1 MFKSTIPALFL
12 LPACAVANET
22 LININF
28 EDNNKNWEAIR
39 EAECVSVVKSAESGK
54 SLKITDN
61 SETLGAG
68 ISSVFFPA
76 EMGAYK
82 LSGKIKLLKD
92 TGCSVS
98 VYFYDK
104 NKKYLSNSGVN
115 FSSRPKT
122 AAWNS
127 FEKVVFSPDAS
138 TRFAKIQVHAWSKAV
153 VTFLVDD
160 LKLERLE
167 LKYGKPRW
175 QPEYKIKPSEKD
187 RLTPADVVGPDG
199 VVYPN
204 WRKAGLQA
212 SLMPKMAGITVP
224 IEKFGGHADDEKDDS
239 TALLKACNYVGLKG
253 GGTVELKAGT
263 YHLDRPVFI
272 QHSNIRIKGQGSSST
287 HFISRYNTGKNGVEF
302 FNLKPDQTIGPNT
315 MIWISAVPTHLNRI
329 SVNLDGKYFFK
340 DWKPSRHSGNTFQI
354 HKFIRD
360 LEGRIS
366 KGPHTLFAEAG
377 YKDGKTSKCY
387 VKINYDPA
395 FKDKAQTPGAR
406 GVIYFLGG
414 GFSGDQYLLAETAK
428 RGTTEVTLKKAPKL
442 KAGDN
447 IRICAPATKRWKK
460 LTENA
465 CNWGNYRL
473 YQVNVKAVNGRKI
486 TLEQPLRLEFPA
498 IDDSYV
504 EKIETVNNCS
514 VEGFSFEQKT
524 NYWMTSILFA
534 YAINCSAKD
543 ITVKKCGRHPI
554 YTNYGKFCEIR
565 DCVFDDAWLKGGGGT
580 AYVGWERSYDCLMEN
595 VTTMKM
601 RHAPLVQWSAS
612 GNVIRKSLFI
622 DSDAQW
628 HSGWTNENLFEQCI
642 VKSVKGNGGY
652 GFGMWAS
659 PPEDGAH
666 GPNGPRNV
674 IYNCDVSSPQSG
686 LWIGGMNENWLIM
699 YNRFKI
705 ATDQPGIFVKTHSFD
720 HIIKGNTIIIKGK
733 KSPMVYLKTPDCS
746 GVEIIDNKLY
756 GGDGKFFKGMG
767 KPAIVSGN
775 KAFRYNPDATRP
787 KPEVP
792 SIYEWQMKN
801 N

>member
-1 MFKSTIPALFL
+1 MFKPTL
-12 LPACAVANET
+12 LSVFT
-22 LININF
+22 LPLCIFAGDNLISVNF
-28 EDNNKNWEAIR
+28 EDNNKNWQPIR
-39 EAECVSVVKSAESGK
+39 NAECVEVVEIAESGK
-54 SLKITDN
+54 VLKITDN
-61 SETLGAG
+61 SEKLGAG
-68 ISSVFFPA
+68 ISSNFFPA

-82 LSGKIKLLKD
+82 LSGKIKLLED

-104 NKKYLSNSGVN
+104 NKKYLSHSGVN
-115 FSSRPKT
+115 FSSKPKIP
-122 AAWNS
+122 AWNS
-127 FEKVVFSPDAS
+127 FEKVVFSPDKS
-138 TRFAKIQVHAWSKAV
+138 TSFSKIQVHAWSKAI
-153 VTFLVDD
+153 VTFLIDD
-160 LKLERLE
+160 LKLERLK

-175 QPEYKIKPSEKD
+175 NPEYKIKPSEKS
-187 RLTPADVVGPDG
+187 RLTPADVIGPDG

-204 WRKAGLQA
+204 WKKVGLQK
-212 SLMPKMAGITVP
+212 SLMPKKPGITVA
-224 IEKFGGHADDEKDDS
+224 IEKFGAKINDDKDDS
-239 TALLKACNYVGLKG
+239 EALLKACNYVGLKG
-253 GGTVELKAGT
+253 GGTVMLKAGT

-272 QHSNIRIKGQGSSST
+272 QHSNIKIKGQGSKST
-287 HFISRYNTGKNGVEF
+287 LFISRYNTGKNGVEF
-302 FNLKPDQTIGPNT
+302 FNLKSNQTIGPDT
-315 MIWISAVPTHLNRI
+315 MIWVSANPENLNRI
-329 SVNLDGKYFFK
+329 SVNLDGKYRFK
-340 DWKPSRHSGNTFQI
+340 DWKPSRHSGNTFQTHRI
-354 HKFIRD
+354 LRD
-360 LEGRIS
+360 LKTKIP
-366 KGPHTLFAEAG
+366 KGQHTLFAEAG
-377 YKDGKTSKCY
+377 YKDGKTNKYSL
-387 VKINYDPA
+387 KINYDPS
-395 FKDKAQTPGAR
+395 FRDKSQTPGAH

-414 GFSGDQYLLAETAK
+414 GFTGEQYLMAETAK
-428 RGTTEVTLKKAPKL
+428 RGSSEVILKKTPKL
-442 KAGDN
+442 KAGDHV
-447 IRICAPATKRWKK
+447 RVYAPATKRWKK

-465 CNWGNYRL
+465 CNWGNYRV
-473 YQVNVKAVNGRKI
+473 YQVNVKAVKGKKVI
-486 TLEQPLRLEFPA
+486 LDQPLRLEFPA

-504 EKIETVNNCS
+504 QKIETVNNCS
-514 VEGFSFEQKT
+514 VEGFSFEQQT
-524 NYWMTSILFA
+524 NYWMTSVLFK
-534 YAINCSAKD
+534 YAVNCSAKD
-543 ITVKKCGRHPI
+543 IVVKKCGRHAI

-565 DCVFDDAWLKGGGGT
+565 DCVFDDAWFKGGGGT

-601 RHAPLVQWSAS
+601 RHAPLFQWSAS

-628 HSGWTNENLFEQCI
+628 HSGWTNENLFEQCV

-674 IYNCDVSSPQSG
+674 IYNCDVTSPKTG

-705 ATDQPGIFVKTHSFD
+705 AKDQPGIFVKTHSFD

-767 KPAIVSGN
+767 KPAVVSGN
-775 KAFRYNPDATRP
+775 KAYKYNPNAARP
-787 KPEVP
+787 KPQVP
-792 SIYEWQMKN
+792 SIYEWQLKN